1 MRYAL
6 RLSAAL
12 LAVAVIACGGR
23 RNQPRLPDP
32 PTYLTVQNQSF
43 SDMNIYAL
51 RSTQRIRLGMVT
63 GNSTKQ
69 LTIPAYLIFGA
80 TSLRFLA
87 DPIGSQRT
95 PISHEITV
103 EPGDNIE
110 LIIPPGT

>member
-1 MRYAL
+1 MRFML
-6 RLSAAL
+6 RSFTVL
-12 LAVAVIACGGR
+12 LAVALLACAGH
-23 RNQPRLPDP
+23 RNKPRVPDE

-69 LTIPAYLIFGA
+69 LTIPAFLIFGA
-80 TSLRFLA
+80 TPLRFLA

-103 EPGDNIE
+103 QPGDNIE
-110 LIIPPGT
+110 LIIPPHS